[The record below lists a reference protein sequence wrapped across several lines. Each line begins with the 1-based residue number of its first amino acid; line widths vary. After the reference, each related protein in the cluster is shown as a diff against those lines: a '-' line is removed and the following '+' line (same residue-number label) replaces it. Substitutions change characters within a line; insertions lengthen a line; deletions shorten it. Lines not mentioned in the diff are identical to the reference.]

1 MEDKTLKSK
10 AIKIKGKDYVQ
21 VKDRLTYFNDTYPN
35 GSIDTGVESDNGKE
49 IIFYAMITPDVS
61 NPERYFTGYAGG
73 IRGGAGVDATS
84 AIENAET
91 SAVGR
96 ALAMMGIGI
105 MDSVA
110 SADEM
115 RKVSTYHSGISEAPR
130 GTTAPQDGTSE
141 PATPEQMKYLKTL
154 IMRNFGITNDKELP
168 PLEKELGYKI
178 NDISKEKAS
187 ELIGKIKDDMEWVNA
202 VGQRLAGS
210 LD

>member
-1 MEDKTLKSK
+1 MEDKTLKNK

-21 VKDRLTYFNDTYPN
+21 VKDRVTYFNDTYPN
-35 GSIDTGVESDNGKE
+35 GSIETKVESDNGKE
-49 IIFYAMITPDVS
+49 IIFCAIVTPDVS
-61 NPERYFTGYAGG
+61 NPDRYFTGFAGG
-73 IRGGAGVDATS
+73 IRGGSGVDSTS
-84 AIENAET
+84 AVENAET
-91 SAVGR
+91 SAIGR

-105 MDSVA
+105 IDSVA
-110 SADEM
+110 SVDEM
-115 RKVSTYHSGISEAPR
+115 HKAGIYHSEDSEAPR
-130 GTTAPQDGTSE
+130 GITAPQNSDLE
-141 PATPEQMKYLKTL
+141 PATHEQMKYIKTL

>member
-1 MEDKTLKSK
+1 MEDKTLKNK

-21 VKDRLTYFNDTYPN
+21 VKDRLTYFNDNYPN
-35 GSIDTGVESDNGKE
+35 GSVETGVESDNGKE

-130 GTTAPQDGTSE
+130 GTTAPQEGDLE
-141 PATPEQMKYLKTL
+141 PATHEQMKYLKTL